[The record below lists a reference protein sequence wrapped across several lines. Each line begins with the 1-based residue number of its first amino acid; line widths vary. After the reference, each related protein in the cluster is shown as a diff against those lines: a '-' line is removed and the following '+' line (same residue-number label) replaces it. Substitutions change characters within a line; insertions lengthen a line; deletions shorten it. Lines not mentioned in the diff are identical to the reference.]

1 MFEYNYKFGETVDV
15 QKEFGVTK
23 ISDNKYVGVKPLI
36 KPSPQSRGAF
46 GGNLVGQALLVAIRS
61 CPEGFSPHSLHSYFI
76 RAANVETPVE
86 WEVEIISN
94 GKSFSNRAVKGIQEG
109 VVVYMANISL
119 TKKNSYKE
127 ALQKHEEHYAK
138 IQQRGK
144 DGDAE
149 EDLDEDDEDEPGP
162 PKPFS
167 FQTPPSSLLKKYDID
182 KLPVSAMESTLLL
195 YYKFPPEFVKLSK
208 SLEENSLPPA
218 ERRLTALAKW
228 GIENE
233 QGYDQP
239 LTNLTKDF
247 QFVGLANV
255 TDGLYL
261 GTLLRLLRVKDID
274 TKIHSTDY
282 VGISLDHV
290 IYFHDDDFDVTKW
303 MEFSYKCTRYAQ
315 DRVDFEGEIYNDKGV
330 QVASFFQQGLV
341 RFENGAL
348 LEKAKL

>member
-46 GGNLVGQALLVAIRS
+46 GGNLAGQALLVAIRS

-76 RAANVETPVE
+76 RAASVEIPVE

-127 ALQKHEEHYAK
+127 ALQKHEEYYAK

-144 DGDAE
+144 DGDVD
-149 EDLDEDDEDEPGP
+149 EDIDEDDEEPGP
-162 PKPFS
+162 PKPFG
-167 FQTPPSSLLKKYDID
+167 FQTPPSNLLKKYDID
-182 KLPVSAMESTLLL
+182 QLPVSAMESTLLL
-195 YYKFPPEFVKLSK
+195 YYKFPPEFVKLSE
-208 SLEENSLPPA
+208 SLQENSLPTA

-233 QGYDQP
+233 QGYNQP
-239 LTNLTKDF
+239 LTNLNKDF

-261 GTLLRLLRVKDID
+261 GTLLRLFRVKDVD
-274 TKIHSTDY
+274 PKIHSNDY
-282 VGISLDHV
+282 SGISLDHV

-303 MEFSYKCTRYAQ
+303 MEFSYKCTRYAN
-315 DRVDFEGEIYNDKGV
+315 DKVDFEGEIYNNKGV

-341 RFENGAL
+341 RFENGEF